1 MDSQRVLLKDQL
13 FNRGKVAQI
22 AAELSGAQRTFD
34 ASAFETQVMSRLPE
48 LELKQRIAWIAD
60 CLEASLPDDYRRA
73 VNVVL
78 RSLPAPCDPA
88 LSDGD
93 FGDFIYAPYA
103 EYVARHGCTREDL
116 TFSLTALRELTTRFS
131 VEDAIRTFINAFPD
145 ETLMTLI
152 EWTTDHHYHVRR
164 LCSEG
169 TRPKLPWARRLTT
182 AVGYAVPL
190 LDRLYCDP
198 TRFVTRSVANHIN
211 DISKLDPDLAIDTL
225 RRWRDSG
232 RQEVREMDYV
242 VRHATRSLIKQGNP
256 LAMELLGVPA
266 RPAVTFAALNVP
278 EQVHLGSVLEFSFT
292 VRAQEDTDVIADY
305 VLHYQGKN
313 GRLTGRKVYKLKRF
327 ALAKG
332 EQATLTKRHL
342 LRADMTTRQVR
353 PGRHELEIQLNGVS
367 QCRYSFWITASTS
380 D

>member
-1 MDSQRVLLKDQL
+1 MDNQRVLLKDQL
-13 FNRGKVAQI
+13 FNRDKVAQI
-22 AAELSGAQRTFD
+22 AAELSRSQRTFD
-34 ASAFETQVMSRLPE
+34 ASAFERQVMSRLPE

-60 CLEASLPDDYRRA
+60 CLEASLPGDYRRA
-73 VNVVL
+73 VNVLL
-78 RSLPAPCDPA
+78 RALPDPCNPT

-103 EYVARHGCTREDL
+103 EYVARRGCTRENL
-116 TFSLTALRELTTRFS
+116 KFSLTALRALTTRFS

-152 EWTTDHHYHVRR
+152 EWTTDDHYHVRR

-211 DISKLDPDLAIDTL
+211 DISKVDPDMAVETL

-232 RQEVREMDYV
+232 QQGVREMDYV
-242 VRHATRSLIKQGNP
+242 VRHATRSLVKQGSP
-256 LAMELLGVPA
+256 RAMELLGVPA
-266 RPAVTFAALNVP
+266 RPAVTFLKLHVP
-278 EQVHLGSVLEFSFT
+278 KQVQLGSALEFSFT
-292 VRAQEDTDVIADY
+292 IRAQEDTEVIADY
-305 VLHYQGKN
+305 VLHYQGKG
-313 GRLTGRKVYKLKRF
+313 GRLTGRKVYKLKRL

-332 EQATLTKRHL
+332 EQATLTRRHL
-342 LRADMTTRQVR
+342 LRADMTTRKIR
-353 PGRHELEIQLNGVS
+353 PGRHELEIQLNGLS
-367 QCRYSFWITASTS
+367 QCRYSFWVTA
-380 D
+380 